1 MLICLLFRLGSYLF
15 DSLRVFGWGWGF
27 LIPILTGTVT
37 GSAGDP
43 VLHPMVFR
51 GGGDRGAGL
60 MVHRLLVG
68 MVVGVQATGDYGV
81 PVVLHPQ
88 VAVDEGIVE
97 AHSYLAL
104 QLLIAAIQSIG
115 NRLDDLGLSQRMIR
129 IRDHLQDVAEQVRD
143 ELASWC
149 PVVAAVQ
156 HPGTGIG
163 VLIPGFRWRTES

>member
-68 MVVGVQATGDYGV
+68 MVVGV
-81 PVVLHPQ
+81 
-88 VAVDEGIVE
+88 
-97 AHSYLAL
+97 
-104 QLLIAAIQSIG
+104 
-115 NRLDDLGLSQRMIR
+115 
-129 IRDHLQDVAEQVRD
+129 
-143 ELASWC
+143 
-149 PVVAAVQ
+149 
-156 HPGTGIG
+156 
-163 VLIPGFRWRTES
+163 

>member
-1 MLICLLFRLGSYLF
+1 
-15 DSLRVFGWGWGF
+15 
-27 LIPILTGTVT
+27 
-37 GSAGDP
+37 
-43 VLHPMVFR
+43 
-51 GGGDRGAGL
+51 
-60 MVHRLLVG
+60 
-68 MVVGVQATGDYGV
+68 
-81 PVVLHPQ
+81 
-88 VAVDEGIVE
+88 VE

-115 NRLDDLGLSQRMIR
+115 DRLDDLGLSQRMIR